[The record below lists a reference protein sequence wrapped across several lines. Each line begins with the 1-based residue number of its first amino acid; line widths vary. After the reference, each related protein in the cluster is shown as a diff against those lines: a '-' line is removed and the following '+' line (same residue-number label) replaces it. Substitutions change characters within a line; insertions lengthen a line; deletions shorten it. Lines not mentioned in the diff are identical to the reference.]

1 MAKLR
6 FHGAEP
12 NATVNIPS
20 IIGEHGWMSPKKKS
34 DKDSEAS
41 TSGALDPFD
50 TSKKE
55 AFDDADLGFLD
66 PYEMVIKG
74 FHLLEADE
82 RLQVYTTM
90 LQRKNESASEAN
102 MADVVMTGFMQM
114 DEVEK
119 AATIKLLVD
128 LV

>member
-1 MAKLR
+1 MDEREEVRRELR
-6 FHGAEP
+6 P
-12 NATVNIPS
+12 DPSDSATS
-20 IIGEHGWMSPKKKS
+20 
-34 DKDSEAS
+34 
-41 TSGALDPFD
+41 DPFD
-50 TSKKE
+50 TSKKD

-74 FHLLEADE
+74 FHLLEAEE

-90 LQRKNESASEAN
+90 IQRKNEPASEAN

-119 AATIKLLVD
+119 AATLKLLID